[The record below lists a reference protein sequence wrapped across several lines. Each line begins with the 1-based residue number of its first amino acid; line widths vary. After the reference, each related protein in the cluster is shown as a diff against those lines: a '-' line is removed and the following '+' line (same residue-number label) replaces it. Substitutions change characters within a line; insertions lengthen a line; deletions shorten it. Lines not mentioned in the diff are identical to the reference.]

1 MRDITKMDYFQNLM
15 SVLVDNTR
23 RLFRSHGKE
32 YELMPESHTIN
43 AEMTKAGNWI
53 DHIPG
58 GFKTIVHT
66 EPQQFVREAM
76 EGVLPEYRKQ
86 ASILIEHFISTSK
99 KQGLD
104 ARIVDEHFEKEYSWN
119 SKTK

>member
-1 MRDITKMDYFQNLM
+1 MRDISKMDYFQNLM
-15 SVLVDNTR
+15 SVLIDNTR
-23 RLFRSHGKE
+23 RLFRLHGKE
-32 YELMPESHTIN
+32 YQLMPEAHTIN

-76 EGVLPEYRKQ
+76 EGVLPGYRQQ
-86 ASILIEHFISTSK
+86 AIKLIKHFKETSK
-99 KQGLD
+99 AQGLD
-104 ARIVDEHFEKEYSWN
+104 AKTVDEHFDKEYRYEDQ
-119 SKTK
+119 SK